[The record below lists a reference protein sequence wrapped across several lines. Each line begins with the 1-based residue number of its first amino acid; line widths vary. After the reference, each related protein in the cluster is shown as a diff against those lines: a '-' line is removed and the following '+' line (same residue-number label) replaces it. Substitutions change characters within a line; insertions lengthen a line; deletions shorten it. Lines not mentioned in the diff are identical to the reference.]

1 MATQTL
7 TEEQVVQ
14 LVKQLPA
21 RSPAQPAAKEG
32 IQPRISRI
40 TRIRNALLPIREI
53 REIRGEKS
61 SRKARLS
68 EGDVVS
74 VQPDGDGRL
83 ILVRLEKPK
92 PMPAKIL
99 IVRRKGRHAV
109 GVTERVVAAAEV
121 QKFIDEFP

>member
-53 REIRGEKS
+53 REIRGEILDA
-61 SRKARLS
+61 KAHTASPLLASLHLRES
-68 EGDVVS
+68 AIRGQTKHRQSGPIKDQS
-74 VQPDGDGRL
+74 G
-83 ILVRLEKPK
+83 
-92 PMPAKIL
+92 
-99 IVRRKGRHAV
+99 
-109 GVTERVVAAAEV
+109 
-121 QKFIDEFP
+121 